1 MSTCN
6 NLFGFE
12 EYNGQCEFFGEGPTV
27 LPEGLGWFI
36 LVGLGAV
43 FACVPTALIWLDRRF
58 GNFGADSESFATAGR
73 SIRAGLTACDIVA
86 KWTWAATLL
95 QSTNVAWKFGVAG
108 PFWYAA
114 GATVQVLLFAI
125 LAVEIK
131 RKAPTIHTFLEI
143 IRCRW
148 GTTAHVVFTC
158 YGFLTNIIVTAML
171 ILGGAAVMEA
181 LTGVSVYA
189 ASFLIP
195 AGVVMY
201 TAVGGLKGTV
211 VAEWLNVSV
220 IYIVMLIF
228 MFQVYATNPDLGSIA
243 TVYQR
248 LAVMSIKYPV
258 ADNMGGSYMTMFS
271 KSGIIFGIIN
281 IIGNFGT
288 VFVDQSYWQGAIAA
302 KPSATYRGYLL
313 GGLCWFAIPFTFAT
327 TMGLGA
333 RALDLPI
340 TLEEANKGLVPPALA
355 VHLMGQG
362 GAFLMTLQLFM
373 AVTATACAEQMAV
386 ATIVAYDI
394 YKPYINKNAD
404 GRLMVKLQ
412 RITIVVYALV
422 SGCVAVILLK
432 LNVSLSWVYMFMGIV
447 IGSAVFPIAASLTWA
462 KCSATAA
469 CVSAVMTTPLSVMTW
484 LIVAA
489 KLNNGVL
496 SLNTTGQDYPMLAGN
511 LVALFLSMILCIIL
525 SYIFPQDFDWAELR
539 NIPVLDSDPNADPN
553 NFDGDDSPQALNKVV
568 RFTWITSGILTLLL
582 LILWPCLALP
592 AMVFSQGYFTFWVMI
607 AMIWGIVASAV
618 CIMLPVIEASDLV
631 AAVLRGKRLASNSSA
646 HSSTHAQAAKAH
658 PGPGGAPAAGADGG
672 PGAAAAADAAAA
684 VAVAVDGSGVEPVK
698 SRSRQ
703 ALVSAVLC
711 VQLPT
716 SRNARS

>member
-1 MSTCN
+1 MSTCTN
-6 NLFGFE
+6 TNLFGLTQYDGECQFFN
-12 EYNGQCEFFGEGPTV
+12 NGGDTA
-27 LPEGLGWFI
+27 LPKGLGWFI
-36 LVGLGAV
+36 LVGLGAI
-43 FACVPTALIWLDRRF
+43 FALVPTFLIWADRKW
-58 GNFGADSESFATAGR
+58 GGGGKDSESFATAGR
-73 SIRAGLTACDIVA
+73 SIKAGLTACDIVA

-95 QSTNVAWKFGVAG
+95 QSANVAWSFGVSG

-181 LTGVSVYA
+181 LSGVSVYA
-189 ASFLIP
+189 SSFLIP
-195 AGVVMY
+195 AGVIIY

-211 VAEWLNVSV
+211 IAEWLNVCV
-220 IYIVMLIF
+220 IYIALLIF
-228 MFQVYATNPDLGSIA
+228 MFQVYATHDDLGSISL
-243 TVYQR
+243 VYSR
-248 LAVMSIKYPV
+248 LTAIAQKYPV

-302 KPSATYRGYLL
+302 KPSATYKGYLL

-340 TLEEANKGLVPPALA
+340 SKKEASQGLVPPALA
-355 VHLMGQG
+355 VALMGQG
-362 GAFLMTLQLFM
+362 GAFLMTFQLFM

-404 GRLMVKLQ
+404 GKQMMFLQ
-412 RITIVVYALV
+412 RVMVVVYAII
-422 SGCVAVILLK
+422 SGVISVILLK
-432 LNVSLSWVYMFMGIV
+432 LEVSLGWVYLFMGIV

-469 CVSAVMTTPLSVMTW
+469 VASALITTPLAIMTW
-484 LIVAA
+484 LITAA
-489 KLNNGVL
+489 KLNDGTINL
-496 SLNTTGQDYPMLAGN
+496 DTTGQDYPMLAGN
-511 LVALFLSMILCIIL
+511 LVALFFSMILCIIF
-525 SYIFPQDFDWAELR
+525 SYIWPQDFDWAELK
-539 NIPVLDSDPNADPN
+539 NIPVIEQDPNSNPN
-553 NFDGDDSPQALNKVV
+553 NFEGEDSPEALDHVIK
-568 RFTWITSGILTLLL
+568 FTWATGGVLTLVL
-582 LILWPCLALP
+582 LILWPILALP
-592 AMVFSQGYFTFWVMI
+592 AKVFNQGYFTFWIII
-607 AMIWGIVASAV
+607 AMIWGIVAS
-618 CIMLPVIEASDLV
+618 CICIVLPIWEAQDIIKAMFCGGAKAPSKPATL
-631 AAVLRGKRLASNSSA
+631 SA
-646 HSSTHAQAAKAH
+646 EESTHHGKADHLELPPVPATQA
-658 PGPGGAPAAGADGG
+658 
-672 PGAAAAADAAAA
+672 
-684 VAVAVDGSGVEPVK
+684 
-698 SRSRQ
+698 
-703 ALVSAVLC
+703 
-711 VQLPT
+711 
-716 SRNARS
+716 

>member
-1 MSTCN
+1 MATSCR
-6 NLFGFE
+6 NLFGLE
-12 EYNGQCEFFGEGPTV
+12 QYDGRCEFFGDGPAA

-43 FACVPTALIWLDRRF
+43 FACVPTVLIWLDRKF
-58 GNFGADSESFATAGR
+58 GTLRHDSESFSTAGR
-73 SIRAGLTACDIVA
+73 SIKAGLTACDVVA

-95 QSTNVAWKFGVAG
+95 QSANVAFSFGVSG

-148 GTTAHVVFTC
+148 GTTAHVVFTV
-158 YGFLTNIIVTAML
+158 YGVMTNLIVTAML
-171 ILGGAAVMEA
+171 ILGGSAVIEA
-181 LTGVSVYA
+181 LSGVSVYA

-195 AGVVMY
+195 AGVVIY

-211 VAEWLNVSV
+211 VAEWLNVCV
-220 IYIVMLIF
+220 IYITLLIF
-228 MFQVYATNPDLGSIA
+228 MFQVYATSEDLGSIA
-243 TVYQR
+243 SVYVR
-248 LAVMSIKYPV
+248 LRAMEIKYPV
-258 ADNMGGSYMTMFS
+258 ADNMGGSYLTMFS

-288 VFVDQSYWQGAIAA
+288 VFVDQAYWQGAIAA

-340 TLEEANKGLVPPALA
+340 TKAEANKGLVPPALA
-355 VHLMGQG
+355 VHLMGKG

-386 ATIVAYDI
+386 ATIVAYDL
-394 YKPYINKNAD
+394 YKPYINPNAD
-404 GRLMVKLQ
+404 GRTMVMLQ
-412 RITIVVYALV
+412 RFVVVIYAVL
-422 SGCVAVILLK
+422 SGGIAVVLLK
-432 LNVSLSWVYMFMGIV
+432 VNVNLSWVYLFMGIV

-469 CVSAVMTTPLSVMTW
+469 CVSAVVTTPLAIMTW
-484 LIVAA
+484 LITAA
-489 KLNNGVL
+489 KLNDGVL
-496 SLNTTGQDYPMLAGN
+496 NLDTTGQDYPMLAGN
-511 LVALFLSMILCIIL
+511 LVALFFSMILCIIL
-525 SYIFPQDFDWAELR
+525 SYIWPQDFDWAELR
-539 NIPVLDSDPNADPN
+539 NIPLVESDPNSDPN
-553 NFDGDDSPQALNKVV
+553 NFDGDDSPAALNTVV
-568 RFTWITSGILTLLL
+568 RFTWTVGGALTLLL
-582 LILWPCLALP
+582 LIVWPVLALP
-592 AMVFSQGYFTFWVMI
+592 ARVFSQGYFTFWVMV

-618 CIMLPVIEASDLV
+618 CMLLPVIEASDV
-631 AAVLRGKRLASNSSA
+631 VVAVLRGKRLANSAGSPGSSNRDHQRPGAGVHSGVGSGGGSGVAGSA
-646 HSSTHAQAAKAH
+646 IAAAARS
-658 PGPGGAPAAGADGG
+658 GGAAAQLKAAAAGAKA
-672 PGAAAAADAAAA
+672 GAPPAP
-684 VAVAVDGSGVEPVK
+684 PV
-698 SRSRQ
+698 
-703 ALVSAVLC
+703 L
-711 VQLPT
+711 QLPVST
-716 SRNARS
+716 RTRV

>member
-1 MSTCN
+1 MSSCT
-6 NLFGFE
+6 NLFGFTQ
-12 EYNGQCEFFGEGPTV
+12 YDGQCTFFGNGDTA
-27 LPEGLGWFI
+27 LPQGLGWFI
-36 LVGLGAV
+36 LIGLGAV
-43 FACVPTALIWLDRRF
+43 FALVPTFLLWADRKF
-58 GNFGADSESFATAGR
+58 GGTAADSENFATAGR
-73 SIRAGLTACDIVA
+73 SIKAGLTACDIVA

-95 QSTNVAWKFGVAG
+95 QSANVAWSFGISG

-148 GTTAHVVFTC
+148 GTAAHVIFTF

-189 ASFLIP
+189 SSFLIP
-195 AGVVMY
+195 AGVVIY

-211 VAEWLNVSV
+211 VAEWLNVCI
-220 IYIVMLIF
+220 IYIALLIF
-228 MFQVYATNPDLGSIA
+228 MFQVYATNKDLGSIKI
-243 TVYQR
+243 VWER
-248 LAVMSIKYPV
+248 LNAVAEKHPV

-302 KPSATYRGYLL
+302 KPSATYKGYLL
-313 GGLCWFAIPFTFAT
+313 GGMCWFAIPFTFAT

-333 RALDLPI
+333 RALDLPL
-340 TLEEANKGLVPPALA
+340 TKSEANKGLVPPALA

-362 GAFLMTLQLFM
+362 GAFLVTFQLFM

-394 YKPYINKNAD
+394 YKPYINKNAN
-404 GRLMVKLQ
+404 GKQMIMLQ
-412 RITIVVYALV
+412 RIMVVVYAII
-422 SGCVAVILLK
+422 SGVISVILLK
-432 LNVSLSWVYMFMGIV
+432 LNVSLGWVYLFMGIV

-469 CVSAVMTTPLSVMTW
+469 CVSAVVTTPLAIMTW
-484 LIVAA
+484 LITAA
-489 KLNNGVL
+489 KLNDGVVNL
-496 SLNTTGQDYPMLAGN
+496 DTTGQDYPMLAGN
-511 LVALFLSMILCIIL
+511 LVALFFSMILCIIL

-539 NIPVLDSDPNADPN
+539 NIPVIECDPNSDPN
-553 NFDGDDSPQALNKVV
+553 NFEGEDSPEALEHVIK
-568 RFTWITSGILTLLL
+568 FTWATGGTLTLVL
-582 LILWPCLALP
+582 LILWPILALP
-592 AMVFSQGYFTFWVMI
+592 AKVFSEGYFTFWIII
-607 AMIWGIVASAV
+607 AMIWGIVASVV
-618 CIMLPVIEASDLV
+618 CIVLPVWEASDV
-631 AAVLRGKRLASNSSA
+631 IVNFFRWKS
-646 HSSTHAQAAKAH
+646 
-658 PGPGGAPAAGADGG
+658 APAAG
-672 PGAAAAADAAAA
+672 
-684 VAVAVDGSGVEPVK
+684 GSPTVEE
-698 SRSRQ
+698 
-703 ALVSAVLC
+703 SAHKGDHME
-711 VQLPT
+711 LPPAPAT
-716 SRNARS
+716 RA

>member
-1 MSTCN
+1 MSSICR
-6 NLFGFE
+6 NLFGLSQ
-12 EYNGQCEFFGEGPTV
+12 YDGKCEFFGDGPTV

-36 LVGLGAV
+36 LVGLGAI
-43 FACVPTALIWLDRRF
+43 FACIPTFFIWLDRRF
-58 GNFGADSESFATAGR
+58 GGFGRDSESFSTAGR
-73 SIRAGLTACDIVA
+73 SIKAGLTACDIVA

-95 QSTNVAWKFGVAG
+95 QSANVAYSFGVAG

-148 GTTAHVVFTC
+148 GTTAHIIFTV

-181 LTGVSVYA
+181 LSGVSVYA

-211 VAEWLNVSV
+211 VAEWLNVCV
-220 IYIVMLIF
+220 IYIAMLVF
-228 MFQVYATNPDLGSIA
+228 MFQVYATSDDLGSIA
-243 TVYQR
+243 TVYMR
-248 LAVMSIKYPV
+248 LRVVEIKHPV
-258 ADNMGGSYMTMFS
+258 ADNMGGSYVTMFS

-333 RALDLPI
+333 RALDLPVSR
-340 TLEEANKGLVPPALA
+340 LEANRGLVPPALA
-355 VHLMGQG
+355 VHLMGKG

-386 ATIVAYDI
+386 AAIVAYDI
-394 YKPYINKNAD
+394 YVPYINKNAD
-404 GRLMVKLQ
+404 GRRMVMLQ
-412 RITIVVYALV
+412 RIIVVVYSLL
-422 SGCVAVILLK
+422 SGVVTVILLK
-432 LNVSLSWVYMFMGIV
+432 LDVSLSWVYLFMGII

-469 CVSAVMTTPLSVMTW
+469 CVSAVVTTPLAIMTW
-484 LIVAA
+484 LITAA

-496 SLNTTGQDYPMLAGN
+496 NLDTTGQDYPMLAGN
-511 LVALFLSMILCIIL
+511 LVALFFSMILCTVL

-539 NIPVLDSDPNADPN
+539 NIPVIECDPNSDPN
-553 NFDGDDSPQALNKVV
+553 NFEGEDSPEALNRVI
-568 RFTWITSGILTLLL
+568 RFTWASGGVLTLIF
-582 LILWPCLALP
+582 LILWPLLALP
-592 AMVFSQGYFTFWVMI
+592 AGIFSEGYFTFWVML
-607 AMIWGIVASAV
+607 AMVWGIVASAV
-618 CIMLPVIEASDLV
+618 CIMLPVIEASDV
-631 AAVLRGKRLASNSSA
+631 VVAVLRGKRLTSLSNSTPPTSKENTM
-646 HSSTHAQAAKAH
+646 H
-658 PGPGGAPAAGADGG
+658 
-672 PGAAAAADAAAA
+672 
-684 VAVAVDGSGVEPVK
+684 VE
-698 SRSRQ
+698 
-703 ALVSAVLC
+703 
-711 VQLPT
+711 LPT
-716 SRNARS
+716 STRARA

>member
-1 MSTCN
+1 M
-6 NLFGFE
+6 
-12 EYNGQCEFFGEGPTV
+12 
-27 LPEGLGWFI
+27 
-36 LVGLGAV
+36 
-43 FACVPTALIWLDRRF
+43 
-58 GNFGADSESFATAGR
+58 
-73 SIRAGLTACDIVA
+73 
-86 KWTWAATLL
+86 
-95 QSTNVAWKFGVAG
+95 
-108 PFWYAA
+108 
-114 GATVQVLLFAI
+114 QVLLFAI

-195 AGVVMY
+195 AGVVIY

-281 IIGNFGT
+281 LIGNFGT

-373 AVTATACAEQMAV
+373 VSSRPGSGAQWGL
-386 ATIVAYDI
+386 
-394 YKPYINKNAD
+394 
-404 GRLMVKLQ
+404 GRQGLARGPAPRVGASLLVLMVK
-412 RITIVVYALV
+412 TGYCLV
-422 SGCVAVILLK
+422 SE
-432 LNVSLSWVYMFMGIV
+432 
-447 IGSAVFPIAASLTWA
+447 
-462 KCSATAA
+462 
-469 CVSAVMTTPLSVMTW
+469 
-484 LIVAA
+484 
-489 KLNNGVL
+489 
-496 SLNTTGQDYPMLAGN
+496 D
-511 LVALFLSMILCIIL
+511 
-525 SYIFPQDFDWAELR
+525 
-539 NIPVLDSDPNADPN
+539 
-553 NFDGDDSPQALNKVV
+553 
-568 RFTWITSGILTLLL
+568 
-582 LILWPCLALP
+582 
-592 AMVFSQGYFTFWVMI
+592 
-607 AMIWGIVASAV
+607 
-618 CIMLPVIEASDLV
+618 
-631 AAVLRGKRLASNSSA
+631 
-646 HSSTHAQAAKAH
+646 
-658 PGPGGAPAAGADGG
+658 
-672 PGAAAAADAAAA
+672 
-684 VAVAVDGSGVEPVK
+684 
-698 SRSRQ
+698 
-703 ALVSAVLC
+703 
-711 VQLPT
+711 
-716 SRNARS
+716 

>member
-1 MSTCN
+1 MGELACTTGVTNIFQFPQYLGACS
-6 NLFGFE
+6 
-12 EYNGQCEFFGEGPTV
+12 FFGSGDSA
-27 LPEGLGWFI
+27 LPQGLGWFI
-36 LVGLGAV
+36 LLGLGAL
-43 FACVPTALIWLDRRF
+43 FALIPTFLVWFDRKF
-58 GNFGADSESFATAGR
+58 GGGTKDSENFSTAGR
-73 SIRAGLTACDIVA
+73 SIKAGLTACDIVA

-95 QSTNVAWKFGVAG
+95 QSSNVAFSFGVSG

-148 GTTAHVVFTC
+148 GTTAHVIFTV
-158 YGFLTNIIVTAML
+158 YGFLTNLVVTAML

-189 ASFLIP
+189 SSFLIP
-195 AGVVMY
+195 AGVVIY

-211 VAEWLNVSV
+211 VAEWLNVCV
-220 IYIVMLIF
+220 IYLALLIF
-228 MFQVYATNPDLGSIA
+228 MFQVYATHKDLGSISR
-243 TVYQR
+243 VYNQ
-248 LAVMSIKYPV
+248 LKLVEVAHPV

-271 KSGIIFGIIN
+271 KSGIVFGIIN

-340 TLEEANKGLVPPALA
+340 TKAEANQGLVPAALA
-355 VHLMGQG
+355 VHLMGKG
-362 GAFLMTLQLFM
+362 GAFLMTFQLFM

-404 GRLMVKLQ
+404 GRTMINLQ
-412 RITIVVYALV
+412 RAMVVVYAIISGVV
-422 SGCVAVILLK
+422 SVILFK
-432 LNVSLSWVYMFMGIV
+432 LNVSLGWVYLFMGII

-469 CVSAVMTTPLSVMTW
+469 CVSAVVTTPLAIMTW
-484 LIVAA
+484 LITAA

-496 SLNTTGQDYPMLAGN
+496 NLDTTGQDYPMLAGN
-511 LVALFLSMILCIIL
+511 LVALFFSMILCIVL

-539 NIPVLDSDPNADPN
+539 NIPVIESDPNSDPN
-553 NFDGDDSPQALNKVV
+553 NFEGEDSPEALNHVI
-568 RFTWITSGILTLLL
+568 RFTWATGGTLTLLL
-582 LILWPCLALP
+582 LILWPILALP
-592 AMVFSQGYFTFWVMI
+592 AKVFSQGYFTFWVII
-607 AMIWGIVASAV
+607 AMIWGIVASV
-618 CIMLPVIEASDLV
+618 ICIVLPIVEASDV
-631 AAVLRGKRLASNSSA
+631 IFAACKGNKRGSRPTPNAEESVQGKAA
-646 HSSTHAQAAKAH
+646 HLELPPVPKT
-658 PGPGGAPAAGADGG
+658 
-672 PGAAAAADAAAA
+672 
-684 VAVAVDGSGVEPVK
+684 EPI
-698 SRSRQ
+698 R
-703 ALVSAVLC
+703 A
-711 VQLPT
+711 
-716 SRNARS
+716 

>member
-1 MSTCN
+1 M
-6 NLFGFE
+6 LVLWERRKFG
-12 EYNGQCEFFGEGPTV
+12 GGTK
-27 LPEGLGWFI
+27 
-36 LVGLGAV
+36 
-43 FACVPTALIWLDRRF
+43 
-58 GNFGADSESFATAGR
+58 DSENFSTAGR
-73 SIRAGLTACDIVA
+73 SIKAGLTACDIVA

-95 QSTNVAWKFGVAG
+95 QSSNVAFSFGVSG

-148 GTTAHVVFTC
+148 GTTAHVIFTV
-158 YGFLTNIIVTAML
+158 YGFLTNLVVTAML

-189 ASFLIP
+189 SSFLIP
-195 AGVVMY
+195 AGVVIY

-211 VAEWLNVSV
+211 VAEWLNVCV
-220 IYIVMLIF
+220 IYLALLIF
-228 MFQVYATNPDLGSIA
+228 MFQVYATHKDLGSISR
-243 TVYQR
+243 VYNQ
-248 LAVMSIKYPV
+248 LKLVEVAHPV

-271 KSGIIFGIIN
+271 KSGIVFGIIN

-340 TLEEANKGLVPPALA
+340 TKAEANQGLVPAALA
-355 VHLMGQG
+355 VHLMGKG
-362 GAFLMTLQLFM
+362 GAFLMTFQLFM

-404 GRLMVKLQ
+404 GRTMINLQ
-412 RITIVVYALV
+412 RAMVVVYAIISGVV
-422 SGCVAVILLK
+422 SVILFK
-432 LNVSLSWVYMFMGIV
+432 LNVSLGWVYLFMGII

-469 CVSAVMTTPLSVMTW
+469 CVSAVVTTPLAIMTW
-484 LIVAA
+484 LITAA

-496 SLNTTGQDYPMLAGN
+496 NLDTTGQDYPMLAGN
-511 LVALFLSMILCIIL
+511 LVALFFSMILCIVL

-539 NIPVLDSDPNADPN
+539 NIPVIESDPNSDPN
-553 NFDGDDSPQALNKVV
+553 NFEGEDSPEALNHVI
-568 RFTWITSGILTLLL
+568 RFTWATGGTLTLLL
-582 LILWPCLALP
+582 LILWPILALP
-592 AMVFSQGYFTFWVMI
+592 AKVFSQGYFTFWVII
-607 AMIWGIVASAV
+607 AMIWGIVASV
-618 CIMLPVIEASDLV
+618 ICIVLPIVEASDV
-631 AAVLRGKRLASNSSA
+631 IFAACKGNKRGSRPTPNAEESVQGKAA
-646 HSSTHAQAAKAH
+646 HLELPPVPKT
-658 PGPGGAPAAGADGG
+658 
-672 PGAAAAADAAAA
+672 
-684 VAVAVDGSGVEPVK
+684 EPI
-698 SRSRQ
+698 R
-703 ALVSAVLC
+703 A
-711 VQLPT
+711 
-716 SRNARS
+716 

>member
-1 MSTCN
+1 MGELACTTGVTNIFQFPQYLGSCS
-6 NLFGFE
+6 
-12 EYNGQCEFFGEGPTV
+12 FFGSGDTA
-27 LPEGLGWFI
+27 LPQGLGWFI
-36 LVGLGAV
+36 LLGLGAV
-43 FACVPTALIWLDRRF
+43 FALIPTFLVWFDRTF
-58 GNFGADSESFATAGR
+58 GGGTKDSENFSTAGR
-73 SIRAGLTACDIVA
+73 SIKAGLTACDIVA

-95 QSTNVAWKFGVAG
+95 QSSNVAFSFGVSG

-148 GTTAHVVFTC
+148 GTTAHVIFTV
-158 YGFLTNIIVTAML
+158 YGFLTNLIVTAML

-181 LTGVSVYA
+181 LTSVSVYA
-189 ASFLIP
+189 SSFLIP
-195 AGVVMY
+195 AGVVVY

-211 VAEWLNVSV
+211 VAEWLNVCV
-220 IYIVMLIF
+220 IYLALLIF
-228 MFQVYATNPDLGSIA
+228 MFQVYATHKDLGSISR
-243 TVYQR
+243 VYNQ
-248 LAVMSIKYPV
+248 LKLVEVAHPV

-271 KSGIIFGIIN
+271 KSGIVFGIIN

-340 TLEEANKGLVPPALA
+340 TKAEANQGLVPAALA
-355 VHLMGQG
+355 VHLMGKG
-362 GAFLMTLQLFM
+362 GAFLMTFQLFM

-404 GRLMVKLQ
+404 GRTMINLQ
-412 RITIVVYALV
+412 RAMVVVYAII
-422 SGCVAVILLK
+422 SGVISVILFK
-432 LNVSLSWVYMFMGIV
+432 LNVSLGWVYLFMGII

-469 CVSAVMTTPLSVMTW
+469 CVSAVVTTPLAIMTW
-484 LIVAA
+484 LITAA

-496 SLNTTGQDYPMLAGN
+496 NLDTTGQDYPMLAGN
-511 LVALFLSMILCIIL
+511 LVALFFSMILCIVL

-539 NIPVLDSDPNADPN
+539 NIPVIESDPNSDPN
-553 NFDGDDSPQALNKVV
+553 NFEGEDSPEALNHVI
-568 RFTWITSGILTLLL
+568 RFTWATGGTLTLLL
-582 LILWPCLALP
+582 LILWPILALP
-592 AMVFSQGYFTFWVMI
+592 AKVFSQGYFTFWVII
-607 AMIWGIVASAV
+607 AMIWGIVASV
-618 CIMLPVIEASDLV
+618 ICIVLPIVEASDV
-631 AAVLRGKRLASNSSA
+631 IFAACKGKKRVSKPTLNAEESVQGKAA
-646 HSSTHAQAAKAH
+646 HLEL
-658 PGPGGAPAAGADGG
+658 PPAPKT
-672 PGAAAAADAAAA
+672 
-684 VAVAVDGSGVEPVK
+684 EPV
-698 SRSRQ
+698 R
-703 ALVSAVLC
+703 
-711 VQLPT
+711 T
-716 SRNARS
+716 